1 MLNED
6 EYRNAEEIWDRF
18 QIRNLQEFTS
28 VYNEVDTLL
37 LTDIMEIFR
46 DISLKTY
53 KLNPAWY
60 FITPGFAWD
69 CMRKMTKQKL
79 EL

>member
-60 FITPGFAWD
+60 FTTPGFAWD